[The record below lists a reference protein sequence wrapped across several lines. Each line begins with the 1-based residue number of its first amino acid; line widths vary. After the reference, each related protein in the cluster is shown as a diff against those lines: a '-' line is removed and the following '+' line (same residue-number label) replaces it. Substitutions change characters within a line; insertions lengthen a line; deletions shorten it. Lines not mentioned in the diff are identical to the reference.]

1 MPAAGR
7 RCRQPVR
14 HSVHLSGPRR
24 RRRLL
29 SPDARGQPRAARS
42 SSGPARRRAPPPPGP
57 APALFPVCPSVRQST
72 RPLALPSSCPAA
84 SPQPVSPLCPLCL
97 SPARCLFVSALA
109 LPRSPSLVPHL
120 GSPQRAPLVPRSL
133 PFWAPPHLWGSFRTP
148 STPPGLPFELP
159 VYPLGALPS
168 APPDPGRLASS

>member
-42 SSGPARRRAPPPPGP
+42 SRGPARRRAPPPPGP
-57 APALFPVCPSVRQST
+57 APALFPVCPSVRPPARLRF
-72 RPLALPSSCPAA
+72 RPPVQPPALSPSPRSARFVSPRLAVSLSLPS
-84 SPQPVSPLCPLCL
+84 
-97 SPARCLFVSALA
+97 RCLAAPPSFPTSGPLNAPLSSLGA
-109 LPRSPSLVPHL
+109 SLSERPPSLGLFQNTFHTP
-120 GSPQRAPLVPRSL
+120 GAPL
-133 PFWAPPHLWGSFRTP
+133 
-148 STPPGLPFELP
+148 
-159 VYPLGALPS
+159 
-168 APPDPGRLASS
+168 